1 MTAHAKAPTTDE
13 INEMLCTR
21 NEELE
26 RDKAALADQL
36 ERSERR
42 AETLTGAVRKARL
55 YAGEHLEAKAGTGII
70 HILEQA
76 LQEDRHAH

>member
-21 NEELE
+21 NDQLE
-26 RDKAALADQL
+26 AEKAALAEQL
-36 ERSERR
+36 DRAERR

-55 YAGEHLEAKAGTGII
+55 YAGEHLPAKAGTAIV
-70 HILEQA
+70 HMLENA
-76 LQEDRHAH
+76 LKEAS

>member
-13 INEMLCTR
+13 INEMLCQR

-26 RDKAALADQL
+26 REKAALAEQL
-36 ERSERR
+36 DRSEMR

-55 YAGEHLEAKAGTGII
+55 YAGEHLEAKAGTAIV
-70 HILEQA
+70 HLLENA
-76 LQEDRHAH
+76 LKEAS